1 MVVVVAC
8 AITSVMITHANQ
20 LKIKQI
26 GQAGLNGTT
35 KVNLDGKWVE
45 VSSED
50 LVPGVC
56 CRPLFK
62 QCCRP
67 LFKQCFKLSSRI
79 LTVKF
84 GC

>member
-8 AITSVMITHANQ
+8 AITSVLITHANQ

-26 GQAGLNGTT
+26 GQAGLKGTT

-56 CRPLFK
+56 TLFK
-62 QCCRP
+62 QCRRP
-67 LFKQCFKLSSRI
+67 LFKQCFRLSSGI